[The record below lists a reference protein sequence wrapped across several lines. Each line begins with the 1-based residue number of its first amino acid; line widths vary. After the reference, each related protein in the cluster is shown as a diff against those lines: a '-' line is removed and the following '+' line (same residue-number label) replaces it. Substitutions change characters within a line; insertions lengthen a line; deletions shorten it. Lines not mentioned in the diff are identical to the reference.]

1 MQLQIRNKTTY
12 NSDSKGWL
20 NTEQIPV
27 QLETLCVLVPLFL
40 WQKTKIFSFLV
51 FGAYHKKL
59 STCFQKT

>member
-1 MQLQIRNKTTY
+1 MLCDKSINDTGIKRQGMQLQIRNKTTY

-40 WQKTKIFSFLV
+40 
-51 FGAYHKKL
+51 
-59 STCFQKT
+59 